1 MKKDKIILTIN
12 CGSSSLKYLLF
23 NWDQKVCVASGMLE
37 RIGLSNS
44 IIKQNNPGHE
54 PISRVVECPE
64 HNTAIKLVMQML
76 TQGDSK
82 VIDNVKDISAVGHR
96 VVHGGEKFTKSVEI
110 DGLNGDVLNTLKEI
124 SPLAPLHNP
133 ANIIGIE
140 ASIPILPDIPHI
152 AVIDTAFH
160 QTMPK
165 SNYLY
170 AVPYY
175 WYTKYGVRKYGFHGT
190 SHLYVTKR
198 AAVML
203 HKDCFNVNLITCHI
217 GNGVSFTAIKNG
229 LSYDHSMGFTPL
241 EGLIMGTRSGDLDPA
256 IIPFIC
262 NKEHIT
268 SKKVEQ
274 ILNRESG
281 LKGIS
286 GKYSDRRDLKEA
298 ADAGDE
304 RAQLAIDMEAY
315 RIKKYIGSYLA
326 VLGKTD
332 AIVFTAG
339 AGEMAPFLREK
350 ALTGLENLGIKLDL
364 DKNQEATTHNHEFDI
379 STQDSKVKILVIPT
393 DEELVFVEDVV
404 AIMENKYDTHTKF
417 KYSFQ
422 DENYTNK
429 ERDDLYHKKTT
440 KKI

>member
-1 MKKDKIILTIN
+1 MKKDRIILTIN

-23 NWDQKVCVASGMLE
+23 NWDQKTCIASGMVE

-44 IIKQNNPGHE
+44 IIKQNSPGQE
-54 PISRVVECPE
+54 AISRVVECPE

-76 TQGDSK
+76 TQGNTK
-82 VIDNVKDISAVGHR
+82 VIDDVKDISAVGHR
-96 VVHGGEKFTKSVEI
+96 VVHGAERFTKSVEI
-110 DGLNGDVLNTLKEI
+110 DGLNGEVLNALKDI

-152 AVIDTAFH
+152 AVMDTAFH

-165 SNYLY
+165 TSYLY

-190 SHLYVTKR
+190 SHLYVAKR

-203 HKDCFNVNLITCHI
+203 KQDPFKVNLITCHI

-241 EGLIMGTRSGDLDPA
+241 EGLLMGTRSGDLDPA

-268 SKKVEQ
+268 SKRVEQ

-298 ADAGDE
+298 ADTGDE

-326 VLGKTD
+326 ALGRTD
-332 AIVFTAG
+332 AVVFTAG

-350 ALTGLENLGIKLDL
+350 ALSGLENLGIRLDL
-364 DKNQEATTHNHEFDI
+364 DKNQEANTHNHEFDI
-379 STQDSKVKILVIPT
+379 SASDSKIKILVIPT

-404 AIMENKYDTHTKF
+404 AILEDRYDTHTKF
-417 KYSFQ
+417 RYSFQ
-422 DENYTNK
+422 EETYVNK
-429 ERDDLYHKKTT
+429 ERDELYRKKGT
-440 KKI
+440 KKN